1 MCQLIVATVFL
12 IENPLNKDEDDENQ
26 NRFFVK
32 KNFSRFFGT
41 KVVLAFVRNSRLCQL
56 GLKLCKAAEL

>member
-32 KNFSRFFGT
+32 KKTSVDFLER
-41 KVVLAFVRNSRLCQL
+41 K
-56 GLKLCKAAEL
+56 